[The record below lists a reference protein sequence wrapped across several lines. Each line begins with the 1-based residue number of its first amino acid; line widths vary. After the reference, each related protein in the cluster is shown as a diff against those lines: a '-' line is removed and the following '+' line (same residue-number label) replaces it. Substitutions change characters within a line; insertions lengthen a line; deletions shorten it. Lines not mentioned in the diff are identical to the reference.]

1 MSLHIVP
8 LLDTGAQQKRLPSP
22 DNLNGYTINNRF
34 QLLKKIGAGTYGLIY
49 LVLDLKTG
57 AQYAAKMVLINP
69 PAASRHSTSQNKKV
83 IENAIHEYFY
93 THGVQSLPHSDSN
106 HVNELLCKRPTT
118 PDYDNCSLDFQ
129 NRNSEP
135 GIHMSAHELNLE
147 VVERDGQAC
156 PFLREI
162 AIHLK
167 VHYHPNIVSIHHV
180 LLLEKFAII
189 TLMDYYPQGDLFGQI
204 IDDQIFQ
211 CPPIHQNKELLMRN
225 CMVQLIQAITF
236 CAEQGVY
243 HCDMKPEN
251 VMVTYDPSYRRP
263 PRALGIDPREPLTAD
278 EIVDY
283 SELRVSLI
291 DFGLAMTSNLI
302 CCNACRGLSFYMA
315 PERIVNF
322 NTNRLVKS
330 LINMD
335 DYPDNPKA
343 TSELNQKLFPTLA
356 GDIWSL
362 GVLFIN
368 ISCSRN
374 PWPIANINDR
384 QEVFA
389 NYILND
395 RLVLRTILPIL
406 KQFNHLLDLIFELDP
421 NHRISLYELQD
432 RLIKCHFFHDPVEY
446 NEQFCTPPGELKSP
460 ATTRCGSYKNI
471 YQSKDHRKTHNNP
484 VYY

>member
-8 LLDTGAQQKRLPSP
+8 LLDTNTQPRRLKSP
-22 DNLNGYTINNRF
+22 DNLNGYVINNRF
-34 QLLKKIGAGTYGLIY
+34 KLIKKIGAGTYGLIY
-49 LVLDLKTG
+49 LVLDQVTG
-57 AQYAAKMVLINP
+57 AQHAAKMVLVNP
-69 PAASRHSTSQNKKV
+69 PSATRQSTSQNKKL
-83 IENAIHEYFY
+83 IEDAIHNYFY
-93 THGVQSLPHSDSN
+93 SHGFETPEQTKPQGDSG
-106 HVNELLCKRPTT
+106 LLCKRPTT
-118 PDYDNCSLDFQ
+118 PPQDTLYFPPQPAD
-129 NRNSEP
+129 P
-135 GIHMSAHELNLE
+135 GVHVGANELNLE
-147 VVERDGQAC
+147 IVERDGQAC

-162 AIHLK
+162 AIHLR
-167 VHYHPNIVSIHHV
+167 VHHHPNIVSIHHV
-180 LLLEKFAII
+180 LLLEKFAIV
-189 TLMDYYPQGDLFGQI
+189 TLMDYFPQGDLFGQI

-211 CPPIHQNKELLMRN
+211 CPPVHQNKELLMKN
-225 CMVQLIQAITF
+225 CMVQLIQAIAYCT
-236 CAEQGVY
+236 EQGVY

-263 PRALGIDPREPLTAD
+263 RRSQLEQRNPLALEDV
-278 EIVDY
+278 VDY

-330 LINMD
+330 LVNMD

-368 ISCSRN
+368 ITCSRN

-406 KQFNHLLDLIFELDP
+406 QQFNHLLNLIFELNP
-421 NHRISLYELQD
+421 NSRVSLHELQE

-460 ATTRCGSYKNI
+460 ATTPCSSIKSI
-471 YQSKDHRKTHNNP
+471 HQSKDHRKLYSKP
-484 VYY
+484 IYY

>member
-8 LLDTGAQQKRLPSP
+8 ILDSGSKPRRLRSP
-22 DNLNGYTINNRF
+22 DNLNGYIINNRF

-49 LVLDLKTG
+49 LVHDQQTG
-57 AQYAAKMVLINP
+57 HQYAAKMVLTTPPPPARLSTTNNKKMIEDAIHNYFYSHGTVNP
-69 PAASRHSTSQNKKV
+69 PPESPQDH
-83 IENAIHEYFY
+83 
-93 THGVQSLPHSDSN
+93 
-106 HVNELLCKRPTT
+106 ELLCKRPQT
-118 PDYDNCSLDFQ
+118 PPYEQEHSLYFPPKPA
-129 NRNSEP
+129 EP
-135 GIHMSAHELNLE
+135 GMHVRSNELNLE
-147 VVERDGQAC
+147 AVRRDGHAC

-162 AIHLK
+162 AIHLL
-167 VHYHPNIVSIHHV
+167 VHDHPNIVSIHHV
-180 LLLEKFAII
+180 LLLEKFAIV

-211 CPPIHQNKELLMRN
+211 CPPIHQNKELLMKN

-236 CAEQGVY
+236 CAEKGVY

-263 PRALGIDPREPLTAD
+263 QRQDNGRNSPLTAQD
-278 EIVDY
+278 IVDY

-291 DFGLAMTSNLI
+291 DFGLAMTNNLI

-330 LINMD
+330 LVDMD
-335 DYPDNPKA
+335 EFPDNPQA

-389 NYILND
+389 NYVLND

-406 KQFNHLLDLIFELDP
+406 QQFNHLLNLIFELNP

-432 RLIKCHFFHDPVEY
+432 QLVKCHFFHDPVEY

-460 ATTRCGSYKNI
+460 VTTPCGSKKRI
-471 YQSKDHRKTHNNP
+471 IQSKDHRKTQP
-484 VYY
+484 YPIFY

>member
-8 LLDTGAQQKRLPSP
+8 LLDAGSQNQRLRSP
-22 DNLNGYTINNRF
+22 NNLNGYMINNRYRF
-34 QLLKKIGAGTYGLIY
+34 VKKIGAGTYGLIY
-49 LVLDLKTG
+49 LVLDQKTG
-57 AQYAAKMVLINP
+57 AHYAAKMVLINP
-69 PAASRHSTSQNKKV
+69 PTASRNSTSQNKKI
-83 IENAIHEYFY
+83 IEGTLNDYFY
-93 THGVQSLPHSDSN
+93 SHGEECPRSDN
-106 HVNELLCKRPTT
+106 AKVEDVLCHRPET
-118 PDYDNCSLDFQ
+118 PLYGDCALDF
-129 NRNSEP
+129 SSKSPAP
-135 GIHMSAHELNLE
+135 GMHIQAQELNLD
-147 VVERDGQAC
+147 VVQRDGEEC

-162 AIHLK
+162 SIHLQ
-167 VHYHPNIVSIHHV
+167 VHNHPNIVTIHHI
-180 LLLEKFAII
+180 LLLKKFAIL
-189 TLMDYYPQGDLFGQI
+189 TFMDYYPQGDLFGQI

-211 CPPIHQNKELLMRN
+211 RPPIHQNKELLMKN
-225 CMVQLIQAITF
+225 CMVQLIQAIIF
-236 CAEQGVY
+236 CVQNGVY

-263 PRALGIDPREPLTAD
+263 ARSESNPNATLTIED
-278 EIVDY
+278 VLDY

-395 RLVLRTILPIL
+395 RLILQTILPIL
-406 KQFNHLLDLIFELDP
+406 KQFNLLLNLIFELDP
-421 NHRISLYELQD
+421 NRRISLYELQD
-432 RLIKCHFFHDPVEY
+432 RLIQCHFFHDPVEY
-446 NEQFCTPPGELKSP
+446 NEQFCTPPGELKLP
-460 ATTRCGSYKNI
+460 ATTRCGSPKSI
-471 YQSKDHRKTHNNP
+471 YQSKDHRKTRTYP
-484 VYY
+484 IFY